1 MSGLSM
7 PTDADPRLEA
17 AEALAAAISAA
28 HFALA
33 ALMERIHGQGEVSSG
48 RRAILLN
55 LARLGPATVPAL
67 AAMRPV
73 SRQYVQRLADALDA
87 EDLIAKAPNPAHAR
101 SPLLSITEKGR
112 ARLAQMLGQE
122 RPILEELAEGM
133 SVDEAGRMTAALL
146 NLRERVIAIGPPPP
160 APD

>member
-1 MSGLSM
+1 MQ
-7 PTDADPRLEA
+7 TDTDPRLKA
-17 AEALAAAISAA
+17 AEEVAAAINAA

-73 SRQYVQRLADALDA
+73 SRQYVQRLADAL
-87 EDLIAKAPNPAHAR
+87 ETEGLIAKGPNPAHAR
-101 SPLLSITEKGR
+101 SPLLSITERGQ
-112 ARLAQMLGQE
+112 ARLAQMLNHE
-122 RPILEELAEGM
+122 RPILAELAQSM
-133 SVDEAGRMTAALL
+133 SVDEAERLTAALTR
-146 NLRERVIAIGPPPP
+146 LREQVIAVGPPTPP
-160 APD
+160 PD